1 MLSWQQHHPRLN
13 IMTQIIMN
21 PSSATRQQR
30 HRPAHPPRQQQQQQQ
45 QHHSIAAE
53 TAPRTSTEQSTEKN
67 MK

>member
-1 MLSWQQHHPRLN
+1 MLSWQHHHPRLN

-30 HRPAHPPRQQQQQQQ
+30 HRPAHPPRQKQ